1 MRCKILKY
9 RGMKQIRFFLRGLA
23 SVNLFGEGV
32 KKGKC
37 ATDAENLA
45 ADWRAVGSDIR
56 QAMASYNIVG
66 A

>member
-1 MRCKILKY
+1 
-9 RGMKQIRFFLRGLA
+9 MKQIRFFLRGLA

-45 ADWRAVGSDIR
+45 ADWRAVGGDIR
-56 QAMASYNIVG
+56 QAMTSYNVVG